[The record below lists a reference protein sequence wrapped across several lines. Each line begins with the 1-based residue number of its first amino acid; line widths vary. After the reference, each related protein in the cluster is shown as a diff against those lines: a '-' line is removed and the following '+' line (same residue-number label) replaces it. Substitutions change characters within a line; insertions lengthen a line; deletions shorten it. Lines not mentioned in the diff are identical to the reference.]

1 MKKKV
6 LALILCFM
14 MIFNLTTVFADSE
27 GKTASKDIKLA
38 LTAEESIS
46 MTISIK
52 PEAIAKEIVGVKTD
66 TVFKHEKV
74 TNAGGVGWTKG
85 KTYCVSDGKL
95 YINPIR
101 NKHTLTLK
109 LNSGEELHFI
119 RKDKNFER
127 IDLAHPPKGKLH
139 IKLEGYFEGALV
151 GQRKYDAVSA
161 ATGTTSDNK
170 NSNIKVYGQITEENQ
185 GPIPGAWKELSKS
198 DIEVD
203 KGRTK
208 IILDEKSGMKPI
220 YNAGDSSITL
230 AGEPKNVGDY
240 PVRIELVDIY
250 GRKASSNEAWFSV
263 SDIKT
268 TYLDK
273 VMKDVNTRLKT
284 TANGKVLFN
293 QEPWYIAYFNEN
305 NKGKDQSY
313 IVPKNINLWQ
323 GSHESGTYGQLG
335 LIFHLS
341 ENPRREKFEYKPD
354 EDRIPIQ
361 DFVLQEGSNLTLVNM
376 KVFSGVNIIV
386 NKGAILN
393 IHDSSIY
400 GKITVNGGRLRVNYD
415 PDGKFQG
422 QFGKPSDAKVVSG
435 SSIQGQIILNDGAV
449 LESSYIYSN
458 TNNLTDANKAV
469 KNTRPV
475 VLVKGKAFIR
485 GNVFVKGDE
494 SPTGSESNGM
504 PYRGQTGVEVDGGSL
519 TILENSNL
527 YAYGGGTSATTSRG
541 GNAIVLK
548 NDGKILGDGGLVA
561 LGGTGHSGEG
571 GYAVCGKGTIS
582 SKVAYL
588 RAGNGSYVSPAKED
602 GVKITKNVIGKV
614 EDGKKGSGK
623 IAEEYPEFWGHSSVP
638 KKLDDNKIGKELI
651 NPSGEEGLKGEQAPV
666 FEDAKPGQRIKR
678 VEFTTNRFHQKS
690 IQVAEKSDDS
700 KDWIKK
706 LANKEGTVSLGSEKI
721 EMLDKEV
728 EGQKGYKVDGLFLY
742 IYGLNV
748 DDKVDIKVDG
758 YVPVSLKAVASGDIK
773 NMYRLEKFSKEPEEK
788 PYMPEEEVYTSD
800 ANVASAKEYI
810 KNLTF
815 DENALKQDGVNT
827 DKNSST
833 INDLLESLKK
843 AKELASKENLSQDE
857 KKDLVLIYKNKFE
870 DKTKNILIDMG
881 LEDAKVVP
889 NRHDNKRL
897 HAKLKNGKVT
907 YSSELAS
914 ISKNSYPKLTVYR
927 IYKADYETD
936 AITGGTPK
944 FEKYEL
950 DGKYYDIKKVKP
962 ENQVRSVQSNKYE
975 ISFKEAEIKRDFP
988 NTQLLKIVFSV
999 KLADD
1004 IFVKSADYVFLSDV
1018 KADKK
1023 EDSKENIV
1031 SEQDPIKENNKDPK
1045 EKKEQNKGHYEY
1057 RSTRK
1062 LVPVKVKSSKNS
1074 VAKPYIEGYSDGLF
1088 RPNFAVTRAEAAQMI
1103 LKLQKASASKTKLD
1117 FEDVKDAW
1125 YGEALNYTY
1134 SKGMILAKDGKLRP
1148 DDKMTRAEFAR
1159 MIFPLLPQKS
1169 TEQTFTDIRGHE
1181 FEEAILR
1188 AAANGIV
1195 KGYPD
1200 KTFRPDG
1207 KITRAEAVAML
1218 NRLYKKTLTT
1228 DEIEKNMY
1236 KLKTFEDVKKSHW
1249 AYKEIMSAMNYELVK
1264 SVKDDSYTYEMRYE
1278 EVWDKVWVEDP
1289 VKEEKKPEAKKE
1301 FIDKT
1306 LTGENAK
1313 ITLEGKL
1320 SKDAKL
1326 EIKDKSELKAGKVQI
1341 TVPESILNDYRNL
1354 KAKEGKTYEIIKSYD
1369 VKLIG
1374 DYQGKLQVSLAVGDE
1389 YNGKNAL
1396 IKHLSKDG
1404 LKSYT
1409 DVVKEGKVKVEVDGL
1424 SPFVVIIEKDKID
1437 QEMLDLKRSLN
1448 EKLDD
1453 ASKKDKL
1460 KFTKKSF
1467 DILEKEIEK
1476 AKALKDSKDKEAIKK
1491 EIASLEGA
1499 INGLQKLGDIDDLQ
1513 KKLNAAWEKTKDES
1527 YTQESRENLKSFL
1540 GKFANYDFDNATEE
1554 IVEKELKAIADE
1566 VGKLVKK
1573 PVEVEVALE
1582 IDKTNGTVDQAK
1594 GVIGKTFKDATTSSG
1609 QYKFEEPS
1617 ISGKKFLGW
1626 KINGEGETFTSENL
1640 KNLILKK
1647 EMVKEGKIR
1656 LLAQFENVAPPAVE
1670 KKDVKFTKDKK
1681 NKAIAIDS
1689 NDNDTLAWLSKLK
1702 EKNGSVSKYPSGEKL
1717 VKVSP
1722 QSYDLGYYVYSR
1734 SSLGIANATVGDI
1747 FKVEVEG
1754 YKDIFLKVE
1763 KYNSSYHLVQIDDP
1777 QAQEEML
1784 DLKRSLNEKLE
1795 AASKKEKLK
1804 YTKNSFDIL
1813 EKEIEKA
1820 KALKDSKDKEAIKK
1834 EIASLEGAIN
1844 GLQKLG
1850 DIDDLQKKLNAAW
1863 EKTKDESYTQ
1873 ESRENLKSFL
1883 GKFANYDF
1891 DNATEE
1897 IVEKELKA
1905 IADEVG
1911 KLVKKPVE
1919 VEVALEIDKTN
1930 GTVDQAKGV
1939 IGKTFKDATTSSGQY
1954 KFEEPSISGKKFL
1967 GWKINGEGETFTS
1980 ENLKNLIL
1988 KKEMVKE
1995 GKIRLLAQFENVAP
2009 PAVEKKDVKF
2019 TKDKKNKAIAI
2030 DSNDNDTLAW
2040 LSKLKEKNGSVSK
2053 YPSGEKLV
2061 KVSPQSY
2068 DLGYYV
2074 YSRSSLGI
2082 ANATVGDIFKVEVEG
2097 YKDIFLKVEKYNS
2110 SYHLVQIDNPQAQKE
2125 NPPKPQ
2131 LKKVVFEGP
2140 ENLKIVLKKDH
2151 ENSGI
2156 WLDTLDA
2163 KGKIEKLQA
2172 NTFVDFPKSNI
2183 SVYNKKSKKS
2193 LSIFNLKNAD
2203 IVKVSVEGFEDVYL
2217 QAEQSGGSYKL
2228 KQVKNPQASGNEED
2242 PASQEPQLNQKP
2254 KIGTPFNRQPNT
2266 LSNESPDENTIKW
2279 YKKLYEAGEVL
2290 LNGNTM
2296 KKIAE
2301 FGSEKGYYLN
2311 PPDKAIRIKFKKMS
2325 KDDII
2330 TLRVPGW
2337 EDIRFKVV
2345 NLISYSGPSGEKEAE
2360 FEELKPGEN

>member
-1 MKKKV
+1 MKRKV

-27 GKTASKDIKLA
+27 GKADSKDIKLT
-38 LTAEESIS
+38 LIAEKSTRME
-46 MTISIK
+46 ISIK

-66 TVFKHEKV
+66 TVFEHEKI
-74 TNAGGVGWTKG
+74 TDAGSVGWVQGK
-85 KTYCVSDGKL
+85 KTYCVSGGKL
-95 YINPIR
+95 YIDPIK

-109 LNSGEELHFI
+109 LDSGEELHFI
-119 RKDKNFER
+119 RKDKSFER

-208 IILDEKSGMKPI
+208 IILDEKSGMKPS

-361 DFVLQEGSNLTLVNM
+361 NFVLQEGSNLTLVNM

-494 SPTGSESNGM
+494 SPTGSESNGR

-541 GNAIVLK
+541 GNALVLK
-548 NDGKILGDGGLVA
+548 NGGKILGDGGLVA

-571 GYAVCGKGTIS
+571 GYAVCGEGTIS
-582 SKVAYL
+582 SKIAYL
-588 RAGNGSYVSPAKED
+588 RAGNGSDVSPAKED
-602 GVKITKNVIGKV
+602 GVKITKNVVGKV
-614 EDGKKGSGK
+614 EAGKKGSGK

-638 KKLDDNKIGKELI
+638 KKLDDNKIGKALI

-706 LANKEGTVSLGSEKI
+706 LANNEGTVSIGSEEIK
-721 EMLDKEV
+721 MLDQEV

-788 PYMPEEEVYTSD
+788 PYMPEEEVDTTD

-927 IYKADYETD
+927 IDKADYETD

-944 FEKYEL
+944 FENYKL

-1218 NRLYKKTLTT
+1218 NRLYKKTLTE
-1228 DEIEKNMY
+1228 DEIENNMY

-1264 SVKDDSYTYEMRYE
+1264 SVKDDSYTYEMRYK

-1313 ITLEGKL
+1313 ITLKGKL

-1326 EIKDKSELKAGKVQI
+1326 EIKDKSEIKDGNVQI
-1341 TVPESILNDYRNL
+1341 TVPESILRDYKNL

-1369 VKLIG
+1369 LKLIG

-1409 DVVKEGKVKVEVDGL
+1409 AVVKEGKVKVEVDGL

-1437 QEMLDLKRSLN
+1437 QEMLDLKRDLN
-1448 EKLDD
+1448 KKLED
-1453 ASKKDKL
+1453 AATKDRL
-1460 KFTKKSF
+1460 KFTKNSF

-1476 AKALKDSKDKEAIKK
+1476 AKALKDSKDKESIKK

-1513 KKLNAAWEKTKDES
+1513 KKLNAAWEKTEDES

-1640 KNLILKK
+1640 KNLTLKK

-1689 NDNDTLAWLSKLK
+1689 NDDDTIAWLSKLK
-1702 EKNGSVSKYPSGEKL
+1702 GEKGSVSKYPSGEKL
-1717 VKVSP
+1717 VMVSP

-1734 SSLGIANATVGDI
+1734 KSLGIANAKAGDV

-1754 YKDIFLKVE
+1754 YKDIFLK
-1763 KYNSSYHLVQIDDP
+1763 
-1777 QAQEEML
+1777 AEE
-1784 DLKRSLNEKLE
+1784 
-1795 AASKKEKLK
+1795 
-1804 YTKNSFDIL
+1804 Y
-1813 EKEIEKA
+1813 
-1820 KALKDSKDKEAIKK
+1820 
-1834 EIASLEGAIN
+1834 G
-1844 GLQKLG
+1844 
-1850 DIDDLQKKLNAAW
+1850 
-1863 EKTKDESYTQ
+1863 
-1873 ESRENLKSFL
+1873 
-1883 GKFANYDF
+1883 
-1891 DNATEE
+1891 
-1897 IVEKELKA
+1897 
-1905 IADEVG
+1905 
-1911 KLVKKPVE
+1911 
-1919 VEVALEIDKTN
+1919 
-1930 GTVDQAKGV
+1930 
-1939 IGKTFKDATTSSGQY
+1939 
-1954 KFEEPSISGKKFL
+1954 
-1967 GWKINGEGETFTS
+1967 
-1980 ENLKNLIL
+1980 
-1988 KKEMVKE
+1988 
-1995 GKIRLLAQFENVAP
+1995 
-2009 PAVEKKDVKF
+2009 
-2019 TKDKKNKAIAI
+2019 
-2030 DSNDNDTLAW
+2030 
-2040 LSKLKEKNGSVSK
+2040 
-2053 YPSGEKLV
+2053 
-2061 KVSPQSY
+2061 
-2068 DLGYYV
+2068 
-2074 YSRSSLGI
+2074 
-2082 ANATVGDIFKVEVEG
+2082 
-2097 YKDIFLKVEKYNS
+2097 S

-2131 LKKVVFEGP
+2131 LKKVVFEDSD
-2140 ENLKIVLKKDH
+2140 NRKIVLKKDH

-2156 WLDTLDA
+2156 WLDTLND
-2163 KGKIEKLQA
+2163 KGKLEKLQA

-2183 SVYNKKSKKS
+2183 SIYNKKSKKS
-2193 LSIFNLKNAD
+2193 LSIYNLKSGDIVKVSVEGFEDVYLQAEQSGGSYKLKQVKNPQAQKENPPKTQLKKVVFEGPENLKIVLKKDHENSEIWLDTLDAKGKLEKLQANTFVDFPKSNISIYNKSSKKSLTIRNLKNAD

-2254 KIGTPFNRQPNT
+2254 KIGTPFNGQLNT

-2290 LNGNTM
+2290 LNGNAM

-2345 NLISYSGPSGEKEAE
+2345 NLISYSGPNGEKEAS
-2360 FEELKPGEN
+2360 FKELKPGEN